1 MIHVWEGMSQPC
13 FVVPCSLNFKAELHV
28 YQMGIVNCK
37 INYSPLTWSKSIH
50 MFIRIYFNEINFIYL
65 SDFLHIVCFPAC
77 VDAWVSS
84 CHPGST
90 VADVTIVRCWF
101 LQSEGIFL
109 PREGLHT
116 NGNFWRNHAT
126 PPHPLTFFSLVA
138 NPQLCG
144 AALVQEGNYLS
155 TPITSIPAILLT
167 SAPDE
172 SPLPTVQ
179 EFLDQSREWSPCTL
193 LPMSQHME
201 YGMLCWQP
209 GSASLHAKS
218 HG

>member
-1 MIHVWEGMSQPC
+1 MCGREWVSHVLLFRVLWTSK
-13 FVVPCSLNFKAELHV
+13 LNFM
-28 YQMGIVNCK
+28 Y
-37 INYSPLTWSKSIH
+37 
-50 MFIRIYFNEINFIYL
+50 IRWGL
-65 SDFLHIVCFPAC
+65 
-77 VDAWVSS
+77 
-84 CHPGST
+84 ST
-90 VADVTIVRCWF
+90 VKLTIALLHDLNQYICLLESILMKLILSTSLTSYILFVFLPVWMHEFHHATLGVLWRMWPLSGADFSSQRGFSSQERGCILTATSDVTM
-101 LQSEGIFL
+101 Q
-109 PREGLHT
+109 P
-116 NGNFWRNHAT
+116 

-138 NPQLCG
+138 NPQLWG

-193 LPMSQHME
+193 LPTSQHME